1 MLHILLASSFTSS
14 SGYTSLSMQSE
25 ALVCSVCLQEIHTC
39 KCNPDQVAFVD
50 TPGSSGLSQADVRP
64 GSSLS
69 QAKQADVV

>member
-14 SGYTSLSMQSE
+14 SGYTSLSIQSQ
-25 ALVCSVCLQEIHTC
+25 ALVCSVCLQEVH

-50 TPGSSGLSQADVRP
+50 APGSSGLSQADVGP
-64 GSSLS
+64 SSLS